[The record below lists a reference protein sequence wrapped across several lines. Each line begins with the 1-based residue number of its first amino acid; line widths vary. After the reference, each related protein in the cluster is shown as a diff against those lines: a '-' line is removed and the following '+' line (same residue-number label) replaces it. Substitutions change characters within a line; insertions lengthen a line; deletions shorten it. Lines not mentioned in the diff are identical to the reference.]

1 MSSPEAPATSTID
14 PSTSTIDPSQSTL
27 SPNFAN
33 YIYDMLARGQ
43 AAASQPFQE
52 YTGQRFAG
60 ASPLQQQAF
69 GGIAAL
75 MGGGGGRS
83 EEHTSEL

>member
-1 MSSPEAPATSTID
+1 MADTTTID
-14 PSTSTIDPSQSTL
+14 PAQSTL

-69 GGIAAL
+69 GGIASL
-75 MGGGGGRS
+75 MGGGGGYGGGRGDGGGGYGRGGY
-83 EEHTSEL
+83 